1 VTHLREE
8 KEMKYTLLIYPGAT
22 REAIGQLTEDGQTAV
37 MSEYR
42 ALAEESGVFGTEQLH
57 PADTATT
64 VRVEDGRTLTT
75 DGAFANED
83 IGRIYLL
90 EADDLDRA
98 LEFAE
103 RIPAARLGRHG
114 RGTPNR
120 GAVTRPSERGKGETS
135 LRLAAGSRARLPAKT
150 DRCGTARSSHS

>member
-1 VTHLREE
+1 
-8 KEMKYTLLIYPGAT
+8 MKYALLIYPGT
-22 REAIGQLTEDGQTAV
+22 TGEAIGQLTEDGQMAV

-64 VRVEDGRTLTT
+64 VRVEDGRPLTG

-83 IGRIYLL
+83 IGGIYLL

-98 LEFAE
+98 LEFAG
-103 RIPAARLGRHG
+103 RIPAARLG
-114 RGTPNR
+114 GT
-120 GAVTRPSERGKGETS
+120 VEVRPIVER
-135 LRLAAGSRARLPAKT
+135 
-150 DRCGTARSSHS
+150 